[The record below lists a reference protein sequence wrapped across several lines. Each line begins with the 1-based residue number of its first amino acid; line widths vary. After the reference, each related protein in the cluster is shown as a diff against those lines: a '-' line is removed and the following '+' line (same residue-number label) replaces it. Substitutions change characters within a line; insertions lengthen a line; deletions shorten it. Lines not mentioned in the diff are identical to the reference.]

1 MLALMTHRLVLAF
14 AFLVAACA
22 SVAAQEPPPRLPF
35 VVVDVHGTFVNFP
48 STSDLAASRG
58 LTIDQLPGATI
69 GGDLALHIYPL
80 RWRAVTFGIGG
91 RVMGARARQEPASVD
106 TQTFA
111 AAPVTE
117 RFLTGA
123 PELSFNFGSG
133 NGWSYI
139 SGGIGLANWSILPE
153 GGVPTAA
160 DEERLRTVSYGG
172 GAPLDADEERLQT
185 SNFGGGA
192 RWFIKKHLAFSFDVR
207 VYGIKAGTF
216 GEFHSPRTSL
226 LVIGAGVSLK

>member
-1 MLALMTHRLVLAF
+1 MLAPMTHRLVLAL
-14 AFLVAACA
+14 ALLLAAWA
-22 SVAAQEPPPRLPF
+22 PAIAQEPPPRLPI
-35 VVVDVHGTFVNFP
+35 VVVDLHGTFVNFP
-48 STSDLAASRG
+48 ATSDLAASRG

-91 RVMGARARQEPASVD
+91 RVMGARARQVPPSVNP
-106 TQTFA
+106 QILPP
-111 AAPVTE
+111 APVTE
-117 RFLTGA
+117 RFFTGA

-139 SGGIGLANWSILPE
+139 SGGIGRSVWQVVPD
-153 GGVPTAA
+153 GGEPQ
-160 DEERLRTVSYGG
+160 
-172 GAPLDADEERLQT
+172 DADEERLQT
-185 SNFGGGA
+185 SNYGGGA

-216 GEFHSPRTSL
+216 GEPHGPRASL
-226 LVIGAGVSLK
+226 LVIGAGVSVK

>member
-58 LTIDQLPGATI
+58 LTVDQLPGATI

-106 TQTFA
+106 TQTFV

-139 SGGIGLANWSILPE
+139 SGGIGRSVWQVVPD
-153 GGVPTAA
+153 GG
-160 DEERLRTVSYGG
+160 E
-172 GAPLDADEERLQT
+172 PLDADEERLQT
-185 SNFGGGA
+185 SNYGGGA